1 MPLLI
6 LSSCLIGGT
15 LRIIGECL
23 NKDVPYKTLLLSSKD
38 TAAFVVEQI
47 LEKYKDIDKNLR
59 ESSNKEVE
67 PASNYCLVQVI
78 EPLNTTD
85 GVNNDP
91 NCVREYIL
99 DDDDCPLF
107 IKKQHN
113 PSKGILKFHIRR
125 RPAGYHQRKIKKKP
139 SQIKEIDIG
148 YNLANNSNNQF
159 ILFE

>member
-1 MPLLI
+1 M
-6 LSSCLIGGT
+6 
-15 LRIIGECL
+15 
-23 NKDVPYKTLLLSSKD
+23 PYKTLLLSSKE

-47 LEKYKDIDKNLR
+47 LDKYRDIDKNLR

-78 EPLNTTD
+78 EPINTAE
-85 GVNNDP
+85 GVNNEQ

-113 PSKGILKFHIRR
+113 PSKETLSFHIRK
-125 RPAGYHQRKIKKKP
+125 RPADYYQRKRKKKP
-139 SQIKEIDIG
+139 VQVKEMDSG

-159 ILFE
+159 TLFIFYPK